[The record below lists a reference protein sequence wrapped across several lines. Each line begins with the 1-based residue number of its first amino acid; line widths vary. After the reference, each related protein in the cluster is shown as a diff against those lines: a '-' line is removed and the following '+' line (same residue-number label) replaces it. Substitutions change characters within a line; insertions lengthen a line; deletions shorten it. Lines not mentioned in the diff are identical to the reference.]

1 MEQEFTQFSGLRGET
16 IQLLI
21 AYFSNHNL
29 LGPVYLDLSAFCPC
43 IGFLSYCL
51 IWLHSIILLNQML
64 EEAVEIIGCEICS
77 FKSCQFRFNVEDFLL
92 METQHTGFLNDELFL
107 RFWAQIYFHSKI
119 QHEVM
124 NVMLGKSEVVEIN
137 SVEEGTSMRCF
148 RLKNLTVDNIEDIMQ
163 GGK

>member
-1 MEQEFTQFSGLRGET
+1 MITHSWFWGKCWQGYLPLEHPPRAEREREERDFFGWNKNLPSAQFSGLRGET

-77 FKSCQFRFNVEDFLL
+77 FKSCQFRFKMEDFLL

-119 QHEVM
+119 QH
-124 NVMLGKSEVVEIN
+124 
-137 SVEEGTSMRCF
+137 
-148 RLKNLTVDNIEDIMQ
+148 
-163 GGK
+163 